1 MPRAPRPPTARQQ
14 LGTAGER
21 AALTELEQAGLRLL
35 ARNVRCRHGEI
46 DLVMLDGA
54 TLVFIEVRTRAGPGR
69 GGALGSVGAA
79 KQARLL
85 RAASEF
91 LAAHPE
97 HAQRACRIDVVGYD
111 GHGDNA
117 RSLWIRGAF
126 EARY

>member
-14 LGTAGER
+14 LGAAGER

-35 ARNVRCRHGEI
+35 ARNVRSRHGEI

-54 TLVFIEVRTRAGPGR
+54 TLVFIEVRTRAGQDR

-117 RSLWIRGAF
+117 HCLWVRGAF

>member
-14 LGTAGER
+14 LGAAGER

-35 ARNVRCRHGEI
+35 ARNVRSRHGEI
-46 DLVMLDGA
+46 DLVMLEGA

-91 LAAHPE
+91 LATHPE

-111 GHGDNA
+111 GHGDSA
-117 RSLWIRGAF
+117 RCLWVRGAF

>member
-1 MPRAPRPPTARQQ
+1 MPRAPRPPTTRQQ
-14 LGTAGER
+14 LGAAGER

-35 ARNVRCRHGEI
+35 ARNVRSRHGEI
-46 DLVMLDGA
+46 DLVMLEGA

-111 GHGDNA
+111 GHGDSA
-117 RSLWIRGAF
+117 CCLWVRGAF

>member
-14 LGTAGER
+14 LGAAGER

-35 ARNVRCRHGEI
+35 ARNVRSRHGEI
-46 DLVMLDGA
+46 DLVMLEGA
-54 TLVFIEVRTRAGPGR
+54 TLVFIEVRTRSGPGR

-97 HAQRACRIDVVGYD
+97 HTQRACRIDVVGYD
-111 GHGDNA
+111 GHGDSA
-117 RSLWIRGAF
+117 RCLWVRGAF

>member
-1 MPRAPRPPTARQQ
+1 MPRAPRPPTARQR
-14 LGTAGER
+14 LGAAGER

-35 ARNVRCRHGEI
+35 ARNVRSRHGEI
-46 DLVMLDGA
+46 DLVMLEGA
-54 TLVFIEVRTRAGPGR
+54 TLVFIEVRTRSGPGR

-97 HAQRACRIDVVGYD
+97 HTQRACRIDVVGYD
-111 GHGDNA
+111 GHGDSA
-117 RSLWIRGAF
+117 RCLWVRGAF